1 MVFSFLNASRR
12 NGLLLLLRRTAYGVF
27 DNAGGLDAPAVAR
40 SNPGQIGHGAR
51 FMSRKFHRLL
61 LTAAMLPAGTVLA
74 HHSPV
79 MFDQSQP
86 RTMTGTVR
94 EFQWTNPHSYIQL
107 VVKND
112 QGQDEEW
119 SLEMGAS
126 VYLYNLGWRPS
137 TLKAGDTVT
146 VTVAPLR
153 KGGQGGLLLKAATA
167 DGTPIGRT
175 PGAAK

>member
-1 MVFSFLNASRR
+1 MGR
-12 NGLLLLLRRTAYGVF
+12 G
-27 DNAGGLDAPAVAR
+27 
-40 SNPGQIGHGAR
+40 R
-51 FMSRKFHRLL
+51 FWLSLT
-61 LTAAMLPAGTVLA
+61 TAALGVGSAQA

-79 MFDQSQP
+79 MFDQSRQV
-86 RTMTGTVR
+86 TLTGTVR

-112 QGQDEEW
+112 QGQDVEW

-153 KGGQGGLLLKAATA
+153 KGGNGGLLLKAATA
-167 DGTPIGRT
+167 DGKPIGKT
-175 PGAAK
+175 PGTTP

>member
-1 MVFSFLNASRR
+1 MGRKIQ
-12 NGLLLLLRRTAYGVF
+12 GLLLT
-27 DNAGGLDAPAVAR
+27 
-40 SNPGQIGHGAR
+40 GA
-51 FMSRKFHRLL
+51 
-61 LTAAMLPAGTVLA
+61 TLPAATVLG

-107 VVKND
+107 VVKNE

-137 TLKAGDTVT
+137 TLKAGDTLT
-146 VTVAPLR
+146 VTIAPLR
-153 KGGQGGLLLKAATA
+153 KGGPGGLLLKAATA
-167 DGTPIGRT
+167 DGKQIGRT
-175 PGAAK
+175 PGAAQ